1 MSYYYTLD
9 ENGNPI
15 PVSDVLAWARWSETA
30 DRVVAR
36 DELPGG
42 MLVSTLF
49 LGLDHNLLGG
59 RPLLFETMVFAGK
72 WSDIWTERY
81 STRDEALAGHAR
93 ALARLEEIR
102 ARARS

>member
-9 ENGNPI
+9 ENGNPV
-15 PVSDVLAWARWSETA
+15 PVSDVLAWARRYETA

-49 LGLDHNLLGG
+49 LGLDHNFFGD
-59 RPLLFETMVFAGK
+59 RPLLFETMVFAG
-72 WSDIWTERY
+72 DFDDLDCERY

-102 ARARS
+102 AKARS